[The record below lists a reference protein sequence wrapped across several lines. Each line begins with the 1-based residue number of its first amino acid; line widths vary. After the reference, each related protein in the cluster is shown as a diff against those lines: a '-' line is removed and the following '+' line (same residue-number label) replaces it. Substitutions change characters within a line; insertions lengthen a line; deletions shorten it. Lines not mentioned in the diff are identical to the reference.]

1 MNLRFARPA
10 VAGVIAAGLVA
21 APGALA
27 HDAVIGGSPANGD
40 VLETFPT
47 TLELRFSGQPKEGFN
62 TVALSYVGDGGNEVV
77 YSGEPVVSGQDVI
90 LDLPG
95 DLDPEPGDYTVGFQ
109 IVSSD
114 GHATKGMTSFTFA
127 PAGSPADDASATD
140 TATET
145 ATNTARAE
153 EQPEIAQEDD
163 NSNRTLLLTIIGLV
177 VIAGVAI
184 AAMGKRRQARN
195 LEERTILDPAPSD
208 TDNHKE

>member
-1 MNLRFARPA
+1 MNLPFARPVA

-27 HDAVIGGSPANGD
+27 HDAVIGGSPANGE
-40 VLETFPT
+40 VVETFPS

-62 TVALSYVGDGGNEVV
+62 TVALSHIRDGGNEVL
-77 YSGEPVVSGQDVI
+77 YSGEPVVSGQDVF

-95 DLDPEPGDYTVGFQ
+95 DLNPEPGQYTVGFQ

-127 PAGSPADDASATD
+127 PASSPTGD
-140 TATET
+140 TSKTET
-145 ATNTARAE
+145 ATGTATNAAAAE
-153 EQPEIAQEDD
+153 EQPEIVQQGD
-163 NSNRTLLLTIIGLV
+163 NSNRTLLLAIIGLV

-184 AAMGKRRQARN
+184 AAVGKRRQARK
-195 LEERTILDPAPSD
+195 LEERTILDPEPGHSHD
-208 TDNHKE
+208 